1 MDKKRAFIA
10 FFWAAGMIYT
20 GHNLIENCIRYK
32 QYNSMTINK
41 YDKNGYYNIFI
52 ELLLSVL
59 NNFFS
64 ATTFPKLRIC
74 SHSQH
79 SLAKVQKLYPD
90 LDPEIMQKL
99 YGFASSREEKDL
111 WNKLVIT
118 KDHILKKPWDIST
131 LVTDVRDKILA

>member
-1 MDKKRAFIA
+1 
-10 FFWAAGMIYT
+10 
-20 GHNLIENCIRYK
+20 
-32 QYNSMTINK
+32 MTK
-41 YDKNGYYNIFI
+41 MVTTTSLLDRFNI
-52 ELLLSVL
+52 
-59 NNFFS
+59 FS

-118 KDHILKKPWDIST
+118 KDHILISW
-131 LVTDVRDKILA
+131 RHSC

>member
-1 MDKKRAFIA
+1 MMVLPPTSSTD
-10 FFWAAGMIYT
+10 
-20 GHNLIENCIRYK
+20 
-32 QYNSMTINK
+32 TI
-41 YDKNGYYNIFI
+41 
-52 ELLLSVL
+52 LSHQHPCRL
-59 NNFFS
+59 NDFL

-118 KDHILKKPWDIST
+118 KGRYLSK
-131 LVTDVRDKILA
+131 

>member
-1 MDKKRAFIA
+1 M
-10 FFWAAGMIYT
+10 
-20 GHNLIENCIRYK
+20 
-32 QYNSMTINK
+32 
-41 YDKNGYYNIFI
+41 
-52 ELLLSVL
+52 
-59 NNFFS
+59 FS

-118 KDHILKKPWDIST
+118 KDRFYSLKTDEFSLKTGKYRQRQKLVNKMPIKWPGTNDINMTEFFTTTSP
-131 LVTDVRDKILA
+131 K